1 MVSLSQNLRGDD
13 SGLKLIKK
21 VLDNY
26 HPVNNPEKFELVK
39 SVFDRP

>member
-1 MVSLSQNLRGDD
+1 MPLLMASLGQNLRGDD

-26 HPVNNPEKFELVK
+26 HPVNNSENLNL
-39 SVFDRP
+39 